1 MFHGPCPC
9 EINQMVELAM
19 LELAAAKHCEGFM
32 SLSHLAGA
40 NGGEQARVP
49 IDLASLASGL
59 VSTDGK
65 VANAKTGPTKP
76 PSNGRPWAN
85 LSEYLQQHLPAAG
98 DFDKLVPHSEPSTGR
113 LEPHKEAIN
122 KGWHFGNVSSPE
134 VAPATCFPLFSL
146 LSGNLSHGCLIH
158 LPLT

>member
-1 MFHGPCPC
+1 
-9 EINQMVELAM
+9 M

-65 VANAKTGPTKP
+65 VANAKTGPTKL
-76 PSNGRPWAN
+76 PSSGRPWAT

-134 VAPATCFPLFSL
+134 VAPATL
-146 LSGNLSHGCLIH
+146 LSPL
-158 LPLT
+158 LPPFWQFESWMLDPSAAHVIYAVLPDALCSCR